1 MVSVSCKQSHLVSNR
16 IACRLITQSLILLLF
31 FHFPIFYF
39 SMSAIHLNSSNFDS
53 TLTSSQVPVLVDFYA
68 DWCGPC
74 KMLSPVIEQV
84 AIEREGKAVVAKLNV
99 DEAQEIAA
107 RYRITSIPALIVFKN
122 GEAVATGRGV
132 MSKAAV
138 ESLIDQAS

>member
-1 MVSVSCKQSHLVSNR
+1 MVSVSCKQSHRMSSDHS
-16 IACRLITQSLILLLF
+16 ISYFTFI

>member
-1 MVSVSCKQSHLVSNR
+1 
-16 IACRLITQSLILLLF
+16 
-31 FHFPIFYF
+31 
-39 SMSAIHLNSSNFDS
+39 MSAIHLNSSNFDS